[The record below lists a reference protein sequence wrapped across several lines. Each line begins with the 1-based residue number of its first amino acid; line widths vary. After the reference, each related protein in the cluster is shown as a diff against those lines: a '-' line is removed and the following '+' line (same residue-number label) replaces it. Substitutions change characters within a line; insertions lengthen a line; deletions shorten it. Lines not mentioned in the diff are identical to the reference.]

1 VRIALRFRRIPRT
14 IAVLA
19 AALAVAAWTGTASAQ
34 SADVAACVRDNL
46 VKYAAPDRAVVDQ
59 YLSIE
64 AACEAYI
71 NGDPSAQISVTPID
85 GNGGAGRGTSGSSGS
100 STDGAGSGGTTT
112 SPSGAAAGSGGGGS
126 GGATT
131 ASDPEARG
139 TAKGGGDAVALAT
152 AGKIAPADA
161 GSPSAVSAITDAPIW
176 LILLLV
182 LVVAGVAAGVVMGA
196 RRHTK

>member
-1 VRIALRFRRIPRT
+1 MRIALRFRRIPRT

-85 GNGGAGRGTSGSSGS
+85 GAGGGTSGSSGS
-100 STDGAGSGGTTT
+100 SSGGSASGGTTT
-112 SPSGAAAGSGGGGS
+112 SPSGAATSGAGGSGSGGGTTTP
-126 GGATT
+126 GA
-131 ASDPEARG
+131 EAQG
-139 TAKGGGDAVALAT
+139 TAKGGGDAAALAA

-161 GSPSAVSAITDAPIW
+161 GSPGAVSAITDAPIW

-182 LVVAGVAAGVVMGA
+182 LVVAGVATGVVMGA

>member
-1 VRIALRFRRIPRT
+1 MRIALRFRRIPRT

-85 GNGGAGRGTSGSSGS
+85 GNGGAGGGTSGSSGS
-100 STDGAGSGGTTT
+100 STDG
-112 SPSGAAAGSGGGGS
+112 AGSGGGGS